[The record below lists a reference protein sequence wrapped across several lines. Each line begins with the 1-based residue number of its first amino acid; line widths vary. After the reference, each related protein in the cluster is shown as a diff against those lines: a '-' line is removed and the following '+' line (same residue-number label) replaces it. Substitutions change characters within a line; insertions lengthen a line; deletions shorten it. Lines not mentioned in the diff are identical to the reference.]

1 MCLSPEEEDIQI
13 FHLVQQLLLHYQV
26 SWALVRQVGEQD
38 ASAEVHQDNDQVAK
52 CELLDQIGLS
62 SSL

>member
-38 ASAEVHQDNDQVAK
+38 ASAEVFYKDRDQVAK
-52 CELLDQIGLS
+52 CELLDQIG
-62 SSL
+62 